1 MRLKEKIILYLNR
14 HNLLLY
20 IIISTLYFEFVFHI
34 SCFKGITFINTV
46 NIILFTLPICLLI
59 YLLSTLF
66 NKKINKKKKKKIKK
80 NKKKKKKKKKNIK

>member
-1 MRLKEKIILYLNR
+1 MRLKEKIILYLNI

-66 NKKINKKKKKKIKK
+66 NKKINKIIVFIFIIFF
-80 NKKKKKKKKKNIK
+80 NDFIRFTIYIL